1 LSDELSAKIPLHWH
15 VASTSTSAA
24 AAATASADRTE
35 PSAAAAR
42 EAAAALVEALRP
54 RQWTKNLLVFA
65 ATIFAV
71 KVTDFPRVLLA
82 AETFVGYCAASSAAY
97 LFNDLVDLKRDRVHP
112 LKCRRPL
119 ARGAISPW
127 LAGRLGIALAAFALA
142 IGAHV
147 GGASLLLILGFLAIQ
162 VTYSV
167 SIKHVVLL
175 DVLAIATLFVLR
187 ATAGGVATDLRIS
200 PWLLLCTGLLALF
213 LALSKRRAELSA
225 VQNRMSARPALDDYS
240 IPLLDQLIVVSATST
255 ITSYALYTFTARDSK
270 ALMITIPFVLFGL
283 FRYLLLGHREG
294 LGEEPENILLSD
306 YPLLLCLV
314 SWIVTAAVVLSVA

>member
-1 LSDELSAKIPLHWH
+1 M
-15 VASTSTSAA
+15 
-24 AAATASADRTE
+24 TASAGLADTN
-35 PSAAAAR
+35 AAPWR
-42 EAAAALVEALRP
+42 EVTAALVEALRP

-65 ATIFAV
+65 ATVFAV
-71 KVTDFPRVLLA
+71 KVTDSSRVVLA

-97 LFNDLVDLKRDRVHP
+97 LFNDLIDLERDRIHP

-119 ARGAISPW
+119 VRGAISPR
-127 LAGRLGIALAAFALA
+127 LAGRLGITLAGCALA
-142 IGAHV
+142 IGAHL
-147 GGASLLLILGFLAIQ
+147 GSGSFLLIVGFLALQ
-162 VTYSV
+162 VTYSL

-225 VQNRMSARPALDDYS
+225 MQGRTMARPALAGYS
-240 IPLLDQLIVVSATST
+240 IPLLDQLVVVSATST

-283 FRYLLLGHREG
+283 FRYLLLAQLEG
-294 LGEEPENILLSD
+294 LGEEPESVFLND
-306 YPLLLCLV
+306 YPLLFCIS
-314 SWIVTAAVVLSVA
+314 SWIVTAAIVLSIL